1 MNAAVMDLECVCVV
15 YKAVRVMC
23 TSVNA
28 AVMDLECVCAFI
40 KL

>member
-1 MNAAVMDLECVCVV
+1 MSFISCE
-15 YKAVRVMC
+15 VMC

-28 AVMDLECVCAFI
+28 AVMDLECVCVVY